1 MRRFNTII
9 ESANPP
15 GRNQLWI
22 DHKKLRCFSEDRWQ
36 LLGGGEI
43 NPPEISDHDTW
54 IIEGVDTGKPSRGE
68 KGQTGEAGPTP
79 LFRTTDTAVEYSY
92 DGIEWEQ
99 LVPLTDFQIHNNP
112 DEEDITTVDGKLK
125 LKDKAYLTSQFS
137 GLGRVYLR
145 KNIQGGKNILT
156 QEMINAENTLYSI
169 QYDYDLNGAT
179 ITIPNN
185 SMLYFFGGSLKNG
198 TLSLPFSPTVLEGRV
213 KMTQVT
219 VNYTAGNY
227 SLNDNNTLC
236 LNCLD
241 LPSHLSKYNLP
252 TDGVTDCAPYLN
264 GLFEE
269 LAKNNY
275 NNQRRNIIVIIPEIT
290 KGLVAKSTIECRCKY
305 IEVRLSSNI
314 RFDFSDI
321 VLTDNSSVTRHCFY
335 FNGGV
340 IKFVGMPNAGVYP
353 TIDGGIDTVQGIKEA
368 NASANFHSNTV
379 YIIGQISAELQ
390 GVKVTNGFNNVQVAS
405 PNNVQVNNVYSTL
418 AKYDNGIHVS
428 AIESSSGKITTRAI
442 VSNCLVEGA
451 KDIGIDVS
459 TPSAIVQNCVCRNC
473 GNNDGY
479 NAGGGFGVEFLQTV
493 PEVINIMFLNCTAKD
508 CNNYGFY
515 TACGGITY
523 NGCTVDG
530 VIATTSAYPNNVYQ
544 LRTGTAFLNE
554 GKENLNADTLIR
566 VDNCNIK
573 GAQHVVHLRESK
585 ASANIYNS
593 ICNTVNFA
601 LAESDANKV
610 YLSEDSSATYQTL
623 YLTSFNNNGIA
634 YKKCILWVPKG
645 ISLDR
650 PSSPEVGMQF
660 FDTTIGKPVWW
671 TGTQWMEASSGSTG
685 ATGNSTKVM
694 YAKTSSPNVTPVV
707 ISDNINPG
715 SIWGTAIPSRTSTE
729 AIWGIQASV
738 TADNQLASPW
748 EGPYLMTGINGEDGK
763 DGTNGTDG
771 KDAVTPNWYT
781 YVFKLSDSKP
791 SGPTSNDPN
800 NPGNGWLDYPNAN
813 GNWWQCIGTVNGVTG
828 KVTEWSEV
836 IPLNGRDGQDGQ
848 DGQDGTTQDG
858 RYTEF
863 RFAKTTGSTPSLNKT
878 LRDPSGWTVAFPT
891 ISEGEILWMIK
902 AVINPDDTLYTNWD
916 GPIRISGER
925 GPQGNTGPAGK
936 DGATGSQGIAGIPG
950 VDIELRYSLGTST
963 TYDASWNS
971 RIQSDRSLPASNGWS
986 LNVPDVTESKP
997 YIWLIQARISHI
1009 ENGDQGY
1016 LEGEWSSPIR
1026 LNGING
1032 LNGTQGKKG
1041 QVVYPA
1047 GVYGTEISYTTTDTK
1062 APYVYD
1068 PSDGNF
1074 YVLNAVMTWKG
1085 SEQNNKTP
1093 SQSYAESQGSYWL
1106 RFDAYEAV
1114 YAKIGI
1120 IANGL
1125 IGSAVFNGNY
1135 MFSQQGTDADGNP
1148 SSNYEDFTGDDNSPF
1163 KPNLLIDFNTG
1174 DLTYKGVSQIL
1185 AYHMEENERLDINNE
1200 FPYNKIIAAEGCTI
1214 GFKNSNRYN
1223 PRRIEVEGACTYN
1236 YALTGM
1242 YVNNV
1247 RLDTSLEYVRIIESI
1262 TIEYPADGQIYAY
1275 NTPELSTKTG
1285 RFGEF
1290 SVVANNQVGVIT
1302 ANTIF
1307 GSQNVA
1313 QIMFSNNTAGIVV
1326 LKNDERRVLY
1336 PFDISTVLSVRLSR
1350 ASLDYVKGK
1359 WWDVQAQLQI
1369 RRNISNTANE
1379 VSFVVQY
1386 PREVRN
1392 LEDDVISC
1400 SGQLLVVG

>member
-22 DHKKLRCFSEDRWQ
+22 DHKKLRYFSEDRWQ

-54 IIEGVDTGKPSRGE
+54 IIEGVDTGKPSKGDTGPKGAKGEDGTNGITPHIGTNSNWFLGESDTGVLARGTN
-68 KGQTGEAGPTP
+68 GRDGVDGRNGVNGINGEDGASSRVV
-79 LFRTTDTAVEYSY
+79 LAFRYNLTNP
-92 DGIEWEQ
+92 GIPVGGSWN
-99 LVPLTDFQIHNNP
+99 PLTNEVTYP
-112 DEEDITTVDGKLK
+112 EGWGEEIPVNVTPIWMTTTIFSSKEPTQSIGWSTPVKITGLDGK
-125 LKDKAYLTSQFS
+125 DGT
-137 GLGRVYLR
+137 
-145 KNIQGGKNILT
+145 
-156 QEMINAENTLYSI
+156 
-169 QYDYDLNGAT
+169 
-179 ITIPNN
+179 
-185 SMLYFFGGSLKNG
+185 NG
-198 TLSLPFSPTVLEGRV
+198 TNGS
-213 KMTQVT
+213 
-219 VNYTAGNY
+219 
-227 SLNDNNTLC
+227 
-236 LNCLD
+236 
-241 LPSHLSKYNLP
+241 
-252 TDGVTDCAPYLN
+252 DGT
-264 GLFEE
+264 
-269 LAKNNY
+269 
-275 NNQRRNIIVIIPEIT
+275 
-290 KGLVAKSTIECRCKY
+290 
-305 IEVRLSSNI
+305 
-314 RFDFSDI
+314 
-321 VLTDNSSVTRHCFY
+321 
-335 FNGGV
+335 
-340 IKFVGMPNAGVYP
+340 
-353 TIDGGIDTVQGIKEA
+353 
-368 NASANFHSNTV
+368 
-379 YIIGQISAELQ
+379 
-390 GVKVTNGFNNVQVAS
+390 
-405 PNNVQVNNVYSTL
+405 
-418 AKYDNGIHVS
+418 
-428 AIESSSGKITTRAI
+428 
-442 VSNCLVEGA
+442 
-451 KDIGIDVS
+451 
-459 TPSAIVQNCVCRNC
+459 
-473 GNNDGY
+473 
-479 NAGGGFGVEFLQTV
+479 
-493 PEVINIMFLNCTAKD
+493 
-508 CNNYGFY
+508 
-515 TACGGITY
+515 
-523 NGCTVDG
+523 
-530 VIATTSAYPNNVYQ
+530 
-544 LRTGTAFLNE
+544 
-554 GKENLNADTLIR
+554 
-566 VDNCNIK
+566 
-573 GAQHVVHLRESK
+573 
-585 ASANIYNS
+585 
-593 ICNTVNFA
+593 
-601 LAESDANKV
+601 
-610 YLSEDSSATYQTL
+610 
-623 YLTSFNNNGIA
+623 
-634 YKKCILWVPKG
+634 
-645 ISLDR
+645 
-650 PSSPEVGMQF
+650 
-660 FDTTIGKPVWW
+660 
-671 TGTQWMEASSGSTG
+671 
-685 ATGNSTKVM
+685 TGNSIRVM
-694 YAKTSSPNVTPVV
+694 YCKTSSPNVTPVV

-715 SIWGTAIPSRTSTE
+715 SIWGTSIPNRTYSE
-729 AIWGIQASV
+729 AIWGIQATV
-738 TADNQLASPW
+738 TYDNKLVDSW
-748 EGPYLMTGINGEDGK
+748 ERPYLLTGINGTD
-763 DGTNGTDG
+763 GTDG

-836 IPLNGRDGQDGQ
+836 IPLNGK
-848 DGQDGTTQDG
+848 DGQDGTAQDG
-858 RYTEF
+858 KFTEF
-863 RFAKTTGSTPSLNKT
+863 RFAKSSTNTPPALTSSA
-878 LRDPSGWTVAFPT
+878 RFPGGWTLSFPE
-891 ISEGEILWMIK
+891 ISGSEVLWMIS
-902 AVINPDDTLYTNWD
+902 AVINPDDSLSSNWQ
-916 GPIRISGER
+916 GPVRISGEQ
-925 GPQGNTGPAGK
+925 GPKGDTGPAG
-936 DGATGSQGIAGIPG
+936 DRGPAGSQGVAGIPG

-1135 MFSQQGTDADGNP
+1135 MFSQQGTDANGNP

-1247 RLDTSLEYVRIIESI
+1247 RLDTSLEYVKIIESI

-1275 NTPELSTKTG
+1275 NTPDLLTKTG

-1290 SVVANNQVGVIT
+1290 SIVANNMVGVIT

-1326 LKNDERRVLY
+1326 LKNDKRRVLY
-1336 PFDISTVLSVRLSR
+1336 PFDISTILPVRLSR
-1350 ASLDYVKGK
+1350 AGLDYAKGK

-1369 RRNISNTANE
+1369 RRNTSNTANE

-1386 PREVRN
+1386 PSEVRN

-1400 SGQLLVVG
+1400 SGQLLAIG

>member
-22 DHKKLRCFSEDRWQ
+22 DHKKLRYFSEDRWQ

-530 VIATTSAYPNNVYQ
+530 VIATTSAYPNNVY
-544 LRTGTAFLNE
+544 
-554 GKENLNADTLIR
+554 
-566 VDNCNIK
+566 
-573 GAQHVVHLRESK
+573 
-585 ASANIYNS
+585 
-593 ICNTVNFA
+593 
-601 LAESDANKV
+601 
-610 YLSEDSSATYQTL
+610 
-623 YLTSFNNNGIA
+623 
-634 YKKCILWVPKG
+634 
-645 ISLDR
+645 
-650 PSSPEVGMQF
+650 
-660 FDTTIGKPVWW
+660 
-671 TGTQWMEASSGSTG
+671 
-685 ATGNSTKVM
+685 
-694 YAKTSSPNVTPVV
+694 
-707 ISDNINPG
+707 
-715 SIWGTAIPSRTSTE
+715 
-729 AIWGIQASV
+729 
-738 TADNQLASPW
+738 
-748 EGPYLMTGINGEDGK
+748 
-763 DGTNGTDG
+763 
-771 KDAVTPNWYT
+771 
-781 YVFKLSDSKP
+781 
-791 SGPTSNDPN
+791 
-800 NPGNGWLDYPNAN
+800 
-813 GNWWQCIGTVNGVTG
+813 
-828 KVTEWSEV
+828 
-836 IPLNGRDGQDGQ
+836 
-848 DGQDGTTQDG
+848 
-858 RYTEF
+858 
-863 RFAKTTGSTPSLNKT
+863 
-878 LRDPSGWTVAFPT
+878 
-891 ISEGEILWMIK
+891 
-902 AVINPDDTLYTNWD
+902 
-916 GPIRISGER
+916 
-925 GPQGNTGPAGK
+925 
-936 DGATGSQGIAGIPG
+936 
-950 VDIELRYSLGTST
+950 
-963 TYDASWNS
+963 
-971 RIQSDRSLPASNGWS
+971 
-986 LNVPDVTESKP
+986 
-997 YIWLIQARISHI
+997 
-1009 ENGDQGY
+1009 
-1016 LEGEWSSPIR
+1016 
-1026 LNGING
+1026 
-1032 LNGTQGKKG
+1032 
-1041 QVVYPA
+1041 
-1047 GVYGTEISYTTTDTK
+1047 
-1062 APYVYD
+1062 
-1068 PSDGNF
+1068 
-1074 YVLNAVMTWKG
+1074 
-1085 SEQNNKTP
+1085 
-1093 SQSYAESQGSYWL
+1093 
-1106 RFDAYEAV
+1106 
-1114 YAKIGI
+1114 
-1120 IANGL
+1120 
-1125 IGSAVFNGNY
+1125 
-1135 MFSQQGTDADGNP
+1135 
-1148 SSNYEDFTGDDNSPF
+1148 
-1163 KPNLLIDFNTG
+1163 
-1174 DLTYKGVSQIL
+1174 
-1185 AYHMEENERLDINNE
+1185 
-1200 FPYNKIIAAEGCTI
+1200 
-1214 GFKNSNRYN
+1214 
-1223 PRRIEVEGACTYN
+1223 
-1236 YALTGM
+1236 
-1242 YVNNV
+1242 
-1247 RLDTSLEYVRIIESI
+1247 
-1262 TIEYPADGQIYAY
+1262 
-1275 NTPELSTKTG
+1275 
-1285 RFGEF
+1285 
-1290 SVVANNQVGVIT
+1290 
-1302 ANTIF
+1302 
-1307 GSQNVA
+1307 
-1313 QIMFSNNTAGIVV
+1313 
-1326 LKNDERRVLY
+1326 
-1336 PFDISTVLSVRLSR
+1336 
-1350 ASLDYVKGK
+1350 
-1359 WWDVQAQLQI
+1359 
-1369 RRNISNTANE
+1369 
-1379 VSFVVQY
+1379 
-1386 PREVRN
+1386 
-1392 LEDDVISC
+1392 
-1400 SGQLLVVG
+1400 

>member
-22 DHKKLRCFSEDRWQ
+22 DHKKLRYFSEDRWQ

-54 IIEGVDTGKPSRGE
+54 IIEGVDTGKPSKGDTGPKGAKGEDGTNGITPHIGTNSNWFLGESDTGVLARGTN
-68 KGQTGEAGPTP
+68 GRDGVDGRNGVNGINGEDGASSRVV
-79 LFRTTDTAVEYSY
+79 LAFRYNLTNP
-92 DGIEWEQ
+92 GIPVGGSWN
-99 LVPLTDFQIHNNP
+99 PLTNEVTYP
-112 DEEDITTVDGKLK
+112 EGWGEEIPVNVTPIWMTTTIFSSKEPTQSIGWSTPVKITGLDGK
-125 LKDKAYLTSQFS
+125 DGT
-137 GLGRVYLR
+137 
-145 KNIQGGKNILT
+145 
-156 QEMINAENTLYSI
+156 
-169 QYDYDLNGAT
+169 
-179 ITIPNN
+179 
-185 SMLYFFGGSLKNG
+185 NG
-198 TLSLPFSPTVLEGRV
+198 T
-213 KMTQVT
+213 
-219 VNYTAGNY
+219 
-227 SLNDNNTLC
+227 
-236 LNCLD
+236 
-241 LPSHLSKYNLP
+241 
-252 TDGVTDCAPYLN
+252 N
-264 GLFEE
+264 G
-269 LAKNNY
+269 
-275 NNQRRNIIVIIPEIT
+275 
-290 KGLVAKSTIECRCKY
+290 
-305 IEVRLSSNI
+305 
-314 RFDFSDI
+314 
-321 VLTDNSSVTRHCFY
+321 
-335 FNGGV
+335 
-340 IKFVGMPNAGVYP
+340 
-353 TIDGGIDTVQGIKEA
+353 
-368 NASANFHSNTV
+368 
-379 YIIGQISAELQ
+379 
-390 GVKVTNGFNNVQVAS
+390 TNGS
-405 PNNVQVNNVYSTL
+405 
-418 AKYDNGIHVS
+418 
-428 AIESSSGKITTRAI
+428 
-442 VSNCLVEGA
+442 
-451 KDIGIDVS
+451 
-459 TPSAIVQNCVCRNC
+459 
-473 GNNDGY
+473 DG
-479 NAGGGFGVEFLQTV
+479 T
-493 PEVINIMFLNCTAKD
+493 
-508 CNNYGFY
+508 
-515 TACGGITY
+515 
-523 NGCTVDG
+523 
-530 VIATTSAYPNNVYQ
+530 
-544 LRTGTAFLNE
+544 
-554 GKENLNADTLIR
+554 
-566 VDNCNIK
+566 
-573 GAQHVVHLRESK
+573 
-585 ASANIYNS
+585 
-593 ICNTVNFA
+593 
-601 LAESDANKV
+601 
-610 YLSEDSSATYQTL
+610 
-623 YLTSFNNNGIA
+623 
-634 YKKCILWVPKG
+634 
-645 ISLDR
+645 
-650 PSSPEVGMQF
+650 
-660 FDTTIGKPVWW
+660 
-671 TGTQWMEASSGSTG
+671 
-685 ATGNSTKVM
+685 TGNSIRVM
-694 YAKTSSPNVTPVV
+694 YCKTSSPNVTPVV

-715 SIWGTAIPSRTSTE
+715 SIWGTSIPNRTYSE
-729 AIWGIQASV
+729 AIWGIQATV
-738 TADNQLASPW
+738 TYDNKLVDSW
-748 EGPYLMTGINGEDGK
+748 EGPYLLTGINGTD
-763 DGTNGTDG
+763 GTDG

-836 IPLNGRDGQDGQ
+836 IPLNGRDGQDGTAQ
-848 DGQDGTTQDG
+848 DGKF
-858 RYTEF
+858 TEF
-863 RFAKTTGSTPSLNKT
+863 RFAKSSTNTPPALTSSA
-878 LRDPSGWTVAFPT
+878 RFPGGWTLSFPE
-891 ISEGEILWMIK
+891 ISGSEVLWMIS
-902 AVINPDDTLYTNWD
+902 AVINPDDSLSSNWQ
-916 GPIRISGER
+916 GPVRISGEQ
-925 GPQGNTGPAGK
+925 GPKGDTGPAG
-936 DGATGSQGIAGIPG
+936 DRGPAGSQGVAGIPG

-1135 MFSQQGTDADGNP
+1135 MFSQQGTDANGNP

-1247 RLDTSLEYVRIIESI
+1247 RLDTSLEYVKIMESI

-1275 NTPELSTKTG
+1275 NTPELFTKTG

-1290 SVVANNQVGVIT
+1290 SIVANNMVGVTT

-1313 QIMFSNNTAGIVV
+1313 QIIFSNNTAGIVV
-1326 LKNDERRVLY
+1326 IKNDERRVLY
-1336 PFDISTVLSVRLSR
+1336 PFDISTVLPVRLSR

-1369 RRNISNTANE
+1369 RRNTSNTANE

-1386 PREVRN
+1386 PSEVRN

-1400 SGQLLVVG
+1400 SGQLLAVG

>member
-22 DHKKLRCFSEDRWQ
+22 DHKKLRYFSEDRWQ

-54 IIEGVDTGKPSRGE
+54 IIEGVDTGKPSKGDTGPKGAKGEDGTNGITPHIGTNSNWFLGESDTGVLARGTN
-68 KGQTGEAGPTP
+68 GRDGVDGRNGVNGINGEDGASSRVV
-79 LFRTTDTAVEYSY
+79 LAFRYNLTNP
-92 DGIEWEQ
+92 GIPVGGSWN
-99 LVPLTDFQIHNNP
+99 PLTNEVTYP
-112 DEEDITTVDGKLK
+112 EGWGEEIPVNVTPIWMTTTIFSSKEPTQSIGWSTPVKITGLDGK
-125 LKDKAYLTSQFS
+125 DGT
-137 GLGRVYLR
+137 
-145 KNIQGGKNILT
+145 
-156 QEMINAENTLYSI
+156 
-169 QYDYDLNGAT
+169 
-179 ITIPNN
+179 
-185 SMLYFFGGSLKNG
+185 NG
-198 TLSLPFSPTVLEGRV
+198 T
-213 KMTQVT
+213 
-219 VNYTAGNY
+219 
-227 SLNDNNTLC
+227 
-236 LNCLD
+236 
-241 LPSHLSKYNLP
+241 
-252 TDGVTDCAPYLN
+252 N
-264 GLFEE
+264 G
-269 LAKNNY
+269 
-275 NNQRRNIIVIIPEIT
+275 
-290 KGLVAKSTIECRCKY
+290 
-305 IEVRLSSNI
+305 
-314 RFDFSDI
+314 
-321 VLTDNSSVTRHCFY
+321 
-335 FNGGV
+335 
-340 IKFVGMPNAGVYP
+340 
-353 TIDGGIDTVQGIKEA
+353 
-368 NASANFHSNTV
+368 
-379 YIIGQISAELQ
+379 
-390 GVKVTNGFNNVQVAS
+390 TNGS
-405 PNNVQVNNVYSTL
+405 
-418 AKYDNGIHVS
+418 
-428 AIESSSGKITTRAI
+428 
-442 VSNCLVEGA
+442 
-451 KDIGIDVS
+451 
-459 TPSAIVQNCVCRNC
+459 
-473 GNNDGY
+473 DG
-479 NAGGGFGVEFLQTV
+479 T
-493 PEVINIMFLNCTAKD
+493 
-508 CNNYGFY
+508 
-515 TACGGITY
+515 
-523 NGCTVDG
+523 
-530 VIATTSAYPNNVYQ
+530 
-544 LRTGTAFLNE
+544 
-554 GKENLNADTLIR
+554 
-566 VDNCNIK
+566 
-573 GAQHVVHLRESK
+573 
-585 ASANIYNS
+585 
-593 ICNTVNFA
+593 
-601 LAESDANKV
+601 
-610 YLSEDSSATYQTL
+610 
-623 YLTSFNNNGIA
+623 
-634 YKKCILWVPKG
+634 
-645 ISLDR
+645 
-650 PSSPEVGMQF
+650 
-660 FDTTIGKPVWW
+660 
-671 TGTQWMEASSGSTG
+671 
-685 ATGNSTKVM
+685 TGNSIRVM
-694 YAKTSSPNVTPVV
+694 YCKTSSPNVTPVV

-715 SIWGTAIPSRTSTE
+715 SIWGTSIPNRTYSE
-729 AIWGIQASV
+729 AIWGIQATV
-738 TADNQLASPW
+738 TYDNKLVDSW
-748 EGPYLMTGINGEDGK
+748 EGPYLLTGINGTD
-763 DGTNGTDG
+763 GTDG

-836 IPLNGRDGQDGQ
+836 IPLNGRDGQNGTAQ
-848 DGQDGTTQDG
+848 DGKF
-858 RYTEF
+858 TEF
-863 RFAKTTGSTPSLNKT
+863 RFAKSSTNTPPALTSSA
-878 LRDPSGWTVAFPT
+878 RFPGGWTLSFPE
-891 ISEGEILWMIK
+891 ISGSEVLWMIS
-902 AVINPDDTLYTNWD
+902 AVINPDDSLSSNWQ
-916 GPIRISGER
+916 GPVRISGEQ
-925 GPQGNTGPAGK
+925 GPKGDTGPAG
-936 DGATGSQGIAGIPG
+936 DRGPAGSQGVAGIPG

-1135 MFSQQGTDADGNP
+1135 MFSQQGTDANGNP

-1275 NTPELSTKTG
+1275 NTPELFTKTG

-1290 SVVANNQVGVIT
+1290 SVVANNLVGVVT

-1313 QIMFSNNTAGIVV
+1313 QIMFSNNTAGVVV
-1326 LKNDERRVLY
+1326 LENDERRVLY
-1336 PFDISTVLSVRLSR
+1336 PFDISTVLPVRLSR
-1350 ASLDYVKGK
+1350 ASLDYAKGK

-1369 RRNISNTANE
+1369 RRNTSNTANE

-1386 PREVRN
+1386 PSEVRN
-1392 LEDDVISC
+1392 LGDDVISC

>member
-22 DHKKLRCFSEDRWQ
+22 DHKKLRYFAEDRWQ

-54 IIEGVDTGKPSRGE
+54 IIEGVDTGKPSKGDTGPKGAKGEDGTNGITPHIGTNSNWFLGESDTGVLARGTN
-68 KGQTGEAGPTP
+68 GRDGVDGRNGVNGINGEDGASSRVV
-79 LFRTTDTAVEYSY
+79 LAFRYNLTNP
-92 DGIEWEQ
+92 GIPVGGSWN
-99 LVPLTDFQIHNNP
+99 PLTNEVTYP
-112 DEEDITTVDGKLK
+112 EGWGEEVPVNVTPIWMTTTIFSSKEPTQSIGWSTPVKITGLDGK
-125 LKDKAYLTSQFS
+125 
-137 GLGRVYLR
+137 
-145 KNIQGGKNILT
+145 
-156 QEMINAENTLYSI
+156 
-169 QYDYDLNGAT
+169 
-179 ITIPNN
+179 
-185 SMLYFFGGSLKNG
+185 
-198 TLSLPFSPTVLEGRV
+198 
-213 KMTQVT
+213 
-219 VNYTAGNY
+219 
-227 SLNDNNTLC
+227 
-236 LNCLD
+236 
-241 LPSHLSKYNLP
+241 
-252 TDGVTDCAPYLN
+252 DG
-264 GLFEE
+264 
-269 LAKNNY
+269 
-275 NNQRRNIIVIIPEIT
+275 
-290 KGLVAKSTIECRCKY
+290 
-305 IEVRLSSNI
+305 
-314 RFDFSDI
+314 
-321 VLTDNSSVTRHCFY
+321 
-335 FNGGV
+335 
-340 IKFVGMPNAGVYP
+340 
-353 TIDGGIDTVQGIKEA
+353 
-368 NASANFHSNTV
+368 
-379 YIIGQISAELQ
+379 
-390 GVKVTNGFNNVQVAS
+390 TNG
-405 PNNVQVNNVYSTL
+405 
-418 AKYDNGIHVS
+418 
-428 AIESSSGKITTRAI
+428 
-442 VSNCLVEGA
+442 
-451 KDIGIDVS
+451 
-459 TPSAIVQNCVCRNC
+459 
-473 GNNDGY
+473 NDG
-479 NAGGGFGVEFLQTV
+479 T
-493 PEVINIMFLNCTAKD
+493 
-508 CNNYGFY
+508 
-515 TACGGITY
+515 
-523 NGCTVDG
+523 
-530 VIATTSAYPNNVYQ
+530 
-544 LRTGTAFLNE
+544 
-554 GKENLNADTLIR
+554 
-566 VDNCNIK
+566 
-573 GAQHVVHLRESK
+573 
-585 ASANIYNS
+585 
-593 ICNTVNFA
+593 
-601 LAESDANKV
+601 
-610 YLSEDSSATYQTL
+610 
-623 YLTSFNNNGIA
+623 
-634 YKKCILWVPKG
+634 
-645 ISLDR
+645 
-650 PSSPEVGMQF
+650 
-660 FDTTIGKPVWW
+660 
-671 TGTQWMEASSGSTG
+671 
-685 ATGNSTKVM
+685 TGNSIKVM
-694 YAKTSSPNVTPVV
+694 YCKTSSPNVTPVV

-715 SIWGTAIPSRTSTE
+715 SIWGTSIPNRTYSE
-729 AIWGIQASV
+729 AIWGIQATV
-738 TADNQLASPW
+738 TYDNKLVDSW
-748 EGPYLMTGINGEDGK
+748 EGPYLLTGINGTD
-763 DGTNGTDG
+763 GTDG

-836 IPLNGRDGQDGQ
+836 IPLNGK
-848 DGQDGTTQDG
+848 DGQDGTAQDG
-858 RYTEF
+858 KFTEF
-863 RFAKTTGSTPSLNKT
+863 RFAKSSTNTPPALTSSA
-878 LRDPSGWTVAFPT
+878 RFPGGWTLSFPE
-891 ISEGEILWMIK
+891 ISGSEVLWMIS
-902 AVINPDDTLYTNWD
+902 AVINPDDSLSSNWQ
-916 GPIRISGER
+916 GPVRISGEQ
-925 GPQGNTGPAGK
+925 GPKGDTGPAG
-936 DGATGSQGIAGIPG
+936 DRGPAGSQGVAGIPG

-1135 MFSQQGTDADGNP
+1135 MFSQQGTDANSNP

-1185 AYHMEENERLDINNE
+1185 AYHMKENERLDINNE

-1275 NTPELSTKTG
+1275 NTPELFTKTG

-1290 SVVANNQVGVIT
+1290 SVVANNQIGVIT

-1313 QIMFSNNTAGIVV
+1313 QIMFSNNTVGIVV
-1326 LKNDERRVLY
+1326 LKNNERRVLY
-1336 PFDISTVLSVRLSR
+1336 PFDISTVLPVRLSR
-1350 ASLDYVKGK
+1350 ASLDYAKGK

-1369 RRNISNTANE
+1369 RRNTSNTANE

-1386 PREVRN
+1386 PSEVRN
-1392 LEDDVISC
+1392 LEDGVISC